1 MFQAVSRDVTLQLR
15 SCMYV
20 YSYAGINFASAF
32 AASELSASTAR
43 VVRAVLSTVCR
54 IAFIVL
60 LQNKVSAASP
70 HTARGARMH
79 VIFLSGQAFRWSLW

>member
-60 LQNKVSAASP
+60 QNKVSAASP
-70 HTARGARMH
+70 HTARGA
-79 VIFLSGQAFRWSLW
+79 